1 MAACNRRGRK
11 AEAHRRWESVSSTID
26 IPCGVVL
33 NDLPHAAVKS
43 VAPSFQNKPSSSTSS
58 EALAARATPPA
69 RQQDGHP
76 GGDDDG
82 SSGVNSGGVG
92 VAGPAHEQTS
102 GGGTMWEDD
111 GDDDDKEVYIPTED
125 LGVFMATLMDGMRS
139 DGVQLAQSAKS
150 VVANTYQVVVRP
162 WEAVT
167 RMAAPFLPT
176 NPPHIQPSRENTRR
190 GHELLDNA
198 LAFRM
203 PGAFGSARP
212 RQPGVADDRVGAGN
226 GGGGALRTIDGNSP
240 PRSTPPSSPSRGRSS
255 RAAVAGGGG
264 GGDARAAGVRK
275 RGRGAQRGRLGAVKL
290 DATPPKD
297 GGSGGSRSGCELPSA
312 AVEPAAATT
321 APLRSC
327 SPSASPL
334 QECGMGGGL
343 LRRLSLSKSPPR
355 RGLSFKN
362 VLPFGGGGGGGGGG
376 GETGSSTHR
385 CRAVAK
391 PAAAAGVGG
400 ERAGTGAA
408 PRRPAAVV
416 TEGSRIDLR
425 GLDRAKGGNNPRA
438 YRCKDGSIVVLGRER
453 MLSVLP
459 DGSSSGAESG
469 SGIDGGNGGGGGAGS
484 SGLVTWVLRY
494 TELESCSINVSA
506 GKESEHAV
514 GDVVVEVTTR
524 PKTEAS
530 GTGSKAAST
539 TNKPGR
545 RSFCLTNP
553 SDCLELLRSIQ
564 LRWQPSSS
572 PPSSSPASSSSSAS
586 GAAGKEKPL
595 AMDSAVLGDSTPS
608 RVGDSG
614 GTGDACWGKAGGE
627 GGGGHDDNG
636 AGDNN
641 SSSLGAVTPLRE
653 LREGFAAGGSGGGA
667 GGGVVSP
674 SSPPPP
680 RREASVVL
688 SPPGSKSEAGS
699 VASSP
704 FSGVKRGVIILESPA
719 KVLRDQLKERHEQ
732 HERGLK
738 EDLEQRR
745 KSSKASLMRR
755 RELRRRSVSQSPCR
769 SGCGGL
775 NTRGF
780 DPSPLQMPPSKL
792 PDGAAAPEVET
803 AGSKQPSLS
812 KYKNM
817 KKAGLP
823 DGAIRQKMTMDDMAS
838 YVGLVLDPASS
849 SAIPAAAMPPPPARA
864 GSAAALGSA
873 AAQPSPAVPKTPPAA
888 AAATVANA
896 TTPSPGGIP
905 PPPPLPLS
913 SKIPPPPPPMP
924 GMLTVPPPLPVA
936 LGRGCSD
943 KSLLGPGLRPRSGP
957 PCSPLDS
964 ISSCRSEG
972 GGFFGGRAGGSVPP
986 PAPTPTLRRTSK
998 PLLNFHWD
1006 VLPPAKI
1013 ERTVW
1018 AKRRTA
1024 AAAAAA
1030 MVGGGRE
1037 ACGSPRTTLS
1047 VDDAEVEELEKLF
1060 SKKTAKAAASAAAA
1074 GQGGRRVTLGAGT
1087 GGPGLGGAAVEGKG
1101 LGGSSGGG
1109 RGGGV
1114 GRGGGGGA
1122 GGRVKKVS
1130 LLDVN
1135 RGNNVAIGLKA
1146 FRRVGDVSELARL
1159 VSGLD
1164 PKEVLTTEDLQRLEG
1179 CLPTAQELRTVMAFS
1194 GPAAALGSAETFF
1207 RALRDTP
1214 RPASKVSAVLF
1225 SRQFLGSVA
1234 GDAESRVETLRM
1246 ACEEAMESDRLAAV
1260 LEKVL
1265 DIGNLLNEGTYQ
1277 GNACGF
1283 RISSLLKLSHT
1294 KSHSDKKTTVLHY
1307 MVRTFAAKERAA
1319 AAAASP
1325 PASGKTLKSKT
1336 PPRSSAEK
1344 QRSAAWPGGAPPGCR
1359 GSGMSGGGTRASG
1372 VRREVSGTSSGAA
1385 SPGAGASQRGAVTPA
1400 RGGSAVRANS
1410 GYLLRA
1416 GGKRRGSP
1424 AAAVQLTRVEAL
1436 DLESELKH
1444 VRQASKTPVGEIMID
1459 VRQARKGL
1467 RQAKEEL
1474 DRTLVEEE
1482 KKKEETKGVGASA
1495 AGGGAAKAAASRPSD
1510 VSERSCSS
1518 SLSPAARGSSSSSLS
1533 REGEIE
1539 GGSSAG
1545 VRKLAAFVEEAE
1557 ARLSSIE
1564 QRARACIGLC
1574 KGLGE
1579 FFGEGDDEAQSAHI
1593 LRTLVDFMDLLE
1605 EAKKVEGLC

>member
-1 MAACNRRGRK
+1 
-11 AEAHRRWESVSSTID
+11 
-26 IPCGVVL
+26 CGV
-33 NDLPHAAVKS
+33 
-43 VAPSFQNKPSSSTSS
+43 
-58 EALAARATPPA
+58 
-69 RQQDGHP
+69 
-76 GGDDDG
+76 
-82 SSGVNSGGVG
+82 
-92 VAGPAHEQTS
+92 
-102 GGGTMWEDD
+102 
-111 GDDDDKEVYIPTED
+111 
-125 LGVFMATLMDGMRS
+125 
-139 DGVQLAQSAKS
+139 
-150 VVANTYQVVVRP
+150 
-162 WEAVT
+162 
-167 RMAAPFLPT
+167 
-176 NPPHIQPSRENTRR
+176 
-190 GHELLDNA
+190 
-198 LAFRM
+198 
-203 PGAFGSARP
+203 
-212 RQPGVADDRVGAGN
+212 
-226 GGGGALRTIDGNSP
+226 
-240 PRSTPPSSPSRGRSS
+240 
-255 RAAVAGGGG
+255 
-264 GGDARAAGVRK
+264 
-275 RGRGAQRGRLGAVKL
+275 
-290 DATPPKD
+290 
-297 GGSGGSRSGCELPSA
+297 
-312 AVEPAAATT
+312 
-321 APLRSC
+321 
-327 SPSASPL
+327 
-334 QECGMGGGL
+334 GGGL

-355 RGLSFKN
+355 RILSFKN
-362 VLPFGGGGGGGGGG
+362 VLPFGGGSGGGGGGG
-376 GETGSSTHR
+376 GGGGAGETGSSTHR

-391 PAAAAGVGG
+391 PAAATGVGG
-400 ERAGTGAA
+400 KRAGTGGG
-408 PRRPAAVV
+408 PRRSPAVV

-459 DGSSSGAESG
+459 DGSSGAESD
-469 SGIDGGNGGGGGAGS
+469 SGIDGGKGGGGGAGS

-524 PKTEAS
+524 RTEAS
-530 GTGSKAAST
+530 ATGSKAASTST

-572 PPSSSPASSSSSAS
+572 PPSSSPASSSSSAG
-586 GAAGKEKPL
+586 GATGKEKPL
-595 AMDSAVLGDSTPS
+595 AMDPAVLGDGTPS

-614 GTGDACWGKAGGE
+614 GTGDAWRGKAGGE
-627 GGGGHDDNG
+627 GGGGNDDDG
-636 AGDNN
+636 AGDDN
-641 SSSLGAVTPLRE
+641 SSSLGAVKPLRE
-653 LREGFAAGGSGGGA
+653 LREGSAAGGSGGGA
-667 GGGVVSP
+667 GTGIVSP
-674 SSPPPP
+674 SSSPPP
-680 RREASVVL
+680 EASVVL

-775 NTRGF
+775 NRGF
-780 DPSPLQMPPSKL
+780 DASPLPMITPSTL
-792 PDGAAAPEVET
+792 PDGATAPEVEA
-803 AGSKQPSLS
+803 AGPKQPDLS

-823 DGAIRQKMTMDDMAS
+823 NGAIRQRMTMDDLAS
-838 YVGLVLDPASS
+838 YVALVLDPSS
-849 SAIPAAAMPPPPARA
+849 SSPAISAEAMPPPPARA
-864 GSAAALGSA
+864 GSAAVPGSA
-873 AAQPSPAVPKTPPAA
+873 AARASPTVPKTPPAA
-888 AAATVANA
+888 AAAAAGNA
-896 TTPSPGGIP
+896 ITPSPGGIP
-905 PPPPLPLS
+905 PPPPLPLAC
-913 SKIPPPPPPMP
+913 KIPPPPPPPMS
-924 GMLTVPPPLPVA
+924 GMLIVPPPLPVA

-943 KSLLGPGLRPRSGP
+943 KSLLGPGLRLGSGP
-957 PCSPLDS
+957 PCSPLDP

-972 GGFFGGRAGGSVPP
+972 GGFFGGRVGGSVPS
-986 PAPTPTLRRTSK
+986 PAPTPAPRRTSK

-1024 AAAAAA
+1024 AAAAAMA
-1030 MVGGGRE
+1030 GGVGE
-1037 ACGSPRTTLS
+1037 TCGSPRTTLS

-1060 SKKTAKAAASAAAA
+1060 SKKTAKAAAAAAA
-1074 GQGGRRVTLGAGT
+1074 AALGQGGRRVTLGAGT
-1087 GGPGLGGAAVEGKG
+1087 GGPGLGGAAVEGKD
-1101 LGGSSGGG
+1101 LSGSSGGG
-1109 RGGGV
+1109 RRGGV

-1146 FRRVGDVSELARL
+1146 FRRVGDVSELAKL

-1164 PKEVLTTEDLQRLEG
+1164 PQEVLTIEDLQRLEG
-1179 CLPTAQELRTVMAFS
+1179 CLPTAQELRTVVAFS

-1207 RALRDTP
+1207 RALKDTP

-1307 MVRTFAAKERAA
+1307 MVRTFATKERSAA
-1319 AAAASP
+1319 AATAAATAAASP
-1325 PASGKTLKSKT
+1325 SPPGKTLKSKT
-1336 PPRSSAEK
+1336 PPRSTAEK

-1359 GSGMSGGGTRASG
+1359 GSGMSGGGTRASK

-1385 SPGAGASQRGAVTPA
+1385 SPGAGASQRGAVTPG

-1416 GGKRRGSP
+1416 GGKRRGSS
-1424 AAAVQLTRVEAL
+1424 AAAVELTRVEAL

-1444 VRQASKTPVGEIMID
+1444 VRQASKTPVGEIMMD

-1482 KKKEETKGVGASA
+1482 KKKEETKGAGASA
-1495 AGGGAAKAAASRPSD
+1495 NGGGAAKAAASRPSE

-1518 SLSPAARGSSSSSLS
+1518 SLSPAASGSSSSSLS
-1533 REGEIE
+1533 SGGEIE
-1539 GGSSAG
+1539 GGTSLG
-1545 VRKLAAFVEEAE
+1545 VRKLAAFVDEAG

-1564 QRARACIGLC
+1564 QRASACVGLC

>member
-1 MAACNRRGRK
+1 
-11 AEAHRRWESVSSTID
+11 
-26 IPCGVVL
+26 
-33 NDLPHAAVKS
+33 
-43 VAPSFQNKPSSSTSS
+43 
-58 EALAARATPPA
+58 
-69 RQQDGHP
+69 
-76 GGDDDG
+76 
-82 SSGVNSGGVG
+82 
-92 VAGPAHEQTS
+92 
-102 GGGTMWEDD
+102 
-111 GDDDDKEVYIPTED
+111 
-125 LGVFMATLMDGMRS
+125 
-139 DGVQLAQSAKS
+139 
-150 VVANTYQVVVRP
+150 
-162 WEAVT
+162 
-167 RMAAPFLPT
+167 MAAPFLPT
-176 NPPHIQPSRENTRR
+176 NPPPIQPSRENTRR

-264 GGDARAAGVRK
+264 DARAAGVRK

-290 DATPPKD
+290 DATPPTNS
-297 GGSGGSRSGCELPSA
+297 GSGSSRSGCEFPSA

-321 APLRSC
+321 APLRSSSPPA
-327 SPSASPL
+327 SPS
-334 QECGMGGGL
+334 QECGVGGRL

-355 RGLSFKN
+355 RGLSFKS
-362 VLPFGGGGGGGGGG
+362 VLPFGGGGGG
-376 GETGSSTHR
+376 EMGSSTHR

-400 ERAGTGAA
+400 ERAGTGAG

-416 TEGSRIDLR
+416 TKGSRIDLR

-459 DGSSSGAESG
+459 DGSSGAESG
-469 SGIDGGNGGGGGAGS
+469 SDGGGGGGGDGGGGGGGAGS

-524 PKTEAS
+524 RTEAS

-572 PPSSSPASSSSSAS
+572 PPSSSPASSSSAS

-595 AMDSAVLGDSTPS
+595 AMDSAVLGDGTPS

-614 GTGDACWGKAGGE
+614 GTGDVCKGKAGE
-627 GGGGHDDNG
+627 GGRGNDDNG
-636 AGDNN
+636 AGDDN

-653 LREGFAAGGSGGGA
+653 LRERSAAGVSGGGA
-667 GGGVVSP
+667 GTGIVSP

-680 RREASVVL
+680 EASVVL

-780 DPSPLQMPPSKL
+780 DASPLQMPPSKL
-792 PDGAAAPEVET
+792 PDGAAAPEVEA
-803 AGSKQPSLS
+803 AGPKQPDLS

-823 DGAIRQKMTMDDMAS
+823 DGAIRQKMTMDDLAS
-838 YVGLVLDPASS
+838 YVVLVLDPSS
-849 SAIPAAAMPPPPARA
+849 YSPAIPAAAMPPPPARA

-873 AAQPSPAVPKTPPAA
+873 AAQASPAVPKTPPAA
-888 AAATVANA
+888 AAVAVNA

-905 PPPPLPLS
+905 PPPPLPLAC
-913 SKIPPPPPPMP
+913 KIPPPPPMP

-943 KSLLGPGLRPRSGP
+943 KSLLGPGLRLGLGP
-957 PCSPLDS
+957 PCSPLDP

-972 GGFFGGRAGGSVPP
+972 GGFFGGRAGGSMPP
-986 PAPTPTLRRTSK
+986 PAPTPTPRRTSK

-1030 MVGGGRE
+1030 MAGGGRE
-1037 ACGSPRTTLS
+1037 ACGSLRTTLS

-1060 SKKTAKAAASAAAA
+1060 SKKTAKAAAAAAAAA
-1074 GQGGRRVTLGAGT
+1074 GLGGRRVTLGAGT

-1146 FRRVGDVSELARL
+1146 FRRVGDVSELAKL

-1179 CLPTAQELRTVMAFS
+1179 CLPTVQELRTVVAFS

-1246 ACEEAMESDRLAAV
+1246 ACEEAMGSDRLAAV

-1319 AAAASP
+1319 TATAAASP
-1325 PASGKTLKSKT
+1325 SAPGKTLKSKT
-1336 PPRSSAEK
+1336 PPRSTAEK
-1344 QRSAAWPGGAPPGCR
+1344 QPSAAWPGGAPPGCR
-1359 GSGMSGGGTRASG
+1359 GSGMSGRGTRASG

-1385 SPGAGASQRGAVTPA
+1385 SPGAGASQRGAATPG
-1400 RGGSAVRANS
+1400 RGGSAVRANN

-1416 GGKRRGSP
+1416 GGKRRGGS
-1424 AAAVQLTRVEAL
+1424 AAAAELTRVEAL
-1436 DLESELKH
+1436 DLESELKR
-1444 VRQASKTPVGEIMID
+1444 VRQASKTPVGEIMMD

-1482 KKKEETKGVGASA
+1482 KMKEETKGAGASA
-1495 AGGGAAKAAASRPSD
+1495 AGGRAAKAAASRLSE
-1510 VSERSCSS
+1510 VSERSSS
-1518 SLSPAARGSSSSSLS
+1518 CSLSPAARGSSSSSLS
-1533 REGEIE
+1533 SGGEID

-1564 QRARACIGLC
+1564 QRASACVGLC

>member
-1 MAACNRRGRK
+1 
-11 AEAHRRWESVSSTID
+11 
-26 IPCGVVL
+26 
-33 NDLPHAAVKS
+33 
-43 VAPSFQNKPSSSTSS
+43 
-58 EALAARATPPA
+58 
-69 RQQDGHP
+69 
-76 GGDDDG
+76 
-82 SSGVNSGGVG
+82 
-92 VAGPAHEQTS
+92 
-102 GGGTMWEDD
+102 
-111 GDDDDKEVYIPTED
+111 
-125 LGVFMATLMDGMRS
+125 
-139 DGVQLAQSAKS
+139 
-150 VVANTYQVVVRP
+150 
-162 WEAVT
+162 
-167 RMAAPFLPT
+167 
-176 NPPHIQPSRENTRR
+176 
-190 GHELLDNA
+190 
-198 LAFRM
+198 
-203 PGAFGSARP
+203 
-212 RQPGVADDRVGAGN
+212 
-226 GGGGALRTIDGNSP
+226 
-240 PRSTPPSSPSRGRSS
+240 
-255 RAAVAGGGG
+255 
-264 GGDARAAGVRK
+264 
-275 RGRGAQRGRLGAVKL
+275 
-290 DATPPKD
+290 
-297 GGSGGSRSGCELPSA
+297 
-312 AVEPAAATT
+312 
-321 APLRSC
+321 
-327 SPSASPL
+327 
-334 QECGMGGGL
+334 
-343 LRRLSLSKSPPR
+343 
-355 RGLSFKN
+355 
-362 VLPFGGGGGGGGGG
+362 
-376 GETGSSTHR
+376 
-385 CRAVAK
+385 
-391 PAAAAGVGG
+391 
-400 ERAGTGAA
+400 
-408 PRRPAAVV
+408 VV

-459 DGSSSGAESG
+459 EGSSGAESG
-469 SGIDGGNGGGGGAGS
+469 SGVDGGNGGGGGAGS

-524 PKTEAS
+524 RTEAS
-530 GTGSKAAST
+530 ATGSKAASTST

-572 PPSSSPASSSSSAS
+572 PPSSSPASSSSSAG

-595 AMDSAVLGDSTPS
+595 TMDPAVLGDGTPS

-614 GTGDACWGKAGGE
+614 GTGDACRGKAGGE
-627 GGGGHDDNG
+627 GGGGNDDDG
-636 AGDNN
+636 AGDDN
-641 SSSLGAVTPLRE
+641 SSSLAAVTPLRE
-653 LREGFAAGGSGGGA
+653 LREGSAAGGSGGGA
-667 GGGVVSP
+667 GTGIVSP

-680 RREASVVL
+680 EASVVL
-688 SPPGSKSEAGS
+688 SPPGSKSEEAS

-738 EDLEQRR
+738 EDLEQKR

-769 SGCGGL
+769 SRCGGL
-775 NTRGF
+775 NRGF
-780 DPSPLQMPPSKL
+780 DASPLPMIPPSTL
-792 PDGAAAPEVET
+792 PDGAAASEVEA
-803 AGSKQPSLS
+803 AGPKQPDLS

-823 DGAIRQKMTMDDMAS
+823 DGAIRQKMTMDDLAS
-838 YVGLVLDPASS
+838 YVAIVLDPSS
-849 SAIPAAAMPPPPARA
+849 SSPAIPAEAMPPPPARA
-864 GSAAALGSA
+864 GSAAAPGSA
-873 AAQPSPAVPKTPPAA
+873 AARASPTVPKTPPAA
-888 AAATVANA
+888 AAAANA

-905 PPPPLPLS
+905 LPPPLPLAC
-913 SKIPPPPPPMP
+913 KIPPSPPPMS

-943 KSLLGPGLRPRSGP
+943 KSLQGPGLRLGSGP
-957 PCSPLDS
+957 PCSPLDP

-986 PAPTPTLRRTSK
+986 SAPTPTPRRTSK

-1024 AAAAAA
+1024 AAAAAMA
-1030 MVGGGRE
+1030 GGVGE
-1037 ACGSPRTTLS
+1037 TCGSPRTTLS

-1060 SKKTAKAAASAAAA
+1060 SKKTAKAAAAAAA
-1074 GQGGRRVTLGAGT
+1074 AGLGQGGRRVTLAAGT
-1087 GGPGLGGAAVEGKG
+1087 DGPGLGGAAVEGKG
-1101 LGGSSGGG
+1101 LSGSSGGG

-1114 GRGGGGGA
+1114 GRAGGGGA

-1146 FRRVGDVSELARL
+1146 FRRVGDVSELAKL
-1159 VSGLD
+1159 VSKLD
-1164 PKEVLTTEDLQRLEG
+1164 PKEVLTIEDLQRLEG
-1179 CLPTAQELRTVMAFS
+1179 CLPTAQELRTVVAFS

-1319 AAAASP
+1319 AAIAAATAAASP
-1325 PASGKTLKSKT
+1325 SAPGKTLKSKT
-1336 PPRSSAEK
+1336 PPRSTAEK

-1359 GSGMSGGGTRASG
+1359 GSGMSGGGTRASR

-1385 SPGAGASQRGAVTPA
+1385 SPGAGASQRGAVTPG

-1410 GYLLRA
+1410 YLLRA
-1416 GGKRRGSP
+1416 GGKRRGSS
-1424 AAAVQLTRVEAL
+1424 AAAVELTRVEAL

-1444 VRQASKTPVGEIMID
+1444 VRQASKTPVGEIMMD

-1482 KKKEETKGVGASA
+1482 KKKEETKGAGASA
-1495 AGGGAAKAAASRPSD
+1495 AGGGAAKAAASRPSE

-1533 REGEIE
+1533 SGGEIE
-1539 GGSSAG
+1539 GGTSAG
-1545 VRKLAAFVEEAE
+1545 VRKLAAFVDEAE

-1564 QRARACIGLC
+1564 QRASACVGLC